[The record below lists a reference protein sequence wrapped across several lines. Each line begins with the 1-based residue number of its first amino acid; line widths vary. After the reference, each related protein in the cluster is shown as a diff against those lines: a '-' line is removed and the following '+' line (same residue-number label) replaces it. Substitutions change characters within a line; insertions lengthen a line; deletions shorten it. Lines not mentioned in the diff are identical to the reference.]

1 MINPKNI
8 LAHIMAGAS
17 LIAGFML
24 LFISLFLPPQGEI
37 HSSVIYSFGEIL
49 LFVGSL
55 MGISIHYHNNR

>member
-1 MINPKNI
+1 
-8 LAHIMAGAS
+8 MAGAS